1 MPELL
6 IQRADDSREYDSTI
20 VRFSDDEVYD
30 TVTINPRSYRRAN
43 NPMIEAIKVWLKGK
57 LNVSRANLYRRS
69 YRNRRARG
77 YYTPSW
83 QQPKEEEPKEATE
96 FAYNIYIGEDGYVIH
111 FNKVKTRYYINGIM
125 GNKAVL
131 MAALART
138 VFKSCFT
145 DDAME
150 LEKFLIKHINLPEN
164 VSYALE
170 NRAPYFFYLED
181 EEGNYTKRIE
191 CRLKVNLI
199 GEKKVAI
206 EISDGMWGELTIKQ
220 MNVYM
225 NSYLKKKKQGNWSNL
240 SPSELW
246 SKTMSGVKPSDS
258 EEALMVAFLNQNRT
272 SKVVKERARDLMIHI
287 TRRFPDRIAINWGS
301 SDKMLDVSETPTIM
315 YIRGKLADW
324 KLTDRG
330 LKSQGQQNVSTYV
343 WVPSSEGG
351 LDSKGR
357 WAGPICV
364 DNLDNKSPTGDQ
376 FVTRAMGLLNDD
388 MLVTRVST
396 IKGYLGNVHEKGQIK
411 CRIPDKTFKI
421 REV

>member
-1 MPELL
+1 MTELL
-6 IQRADDSREYDSTI
+6 IQRPDDSREYDSTI
-20 VRFSDDEVYD
+20 VRFSEDEEYN
-30 TVTINPRSYRRAN
+30 TTNINPRNFRNAN
-43 NPMIEAIKVWLKGK
+43 NPMIEAVKSWLSSK
-57 LNVSRANLYRRS
+57 LKISRRNMYRNTYRRS
-69 YRNRRARG
+69 RG

-83 QQPKEEEPKEATE
+83 ERPKEDVREGEQ
-96 FAYNIYIGEDGYVIH
+96 FAYNIYIGEEGYMVH
-111 FNKVKTRYYINGIM
+111 FNKVKTRYYVNGIM
-125 GNKAVL
+125 GNKSVL
-131 MAALART
+131 LAALART
-138 VFKSCFT
+138 IFKSCFT
-145 DDAME
+145 DDTVE
-150 LEKFLIKHINLPEN
+150 LEKFLYKHIHIPEN

-170 NRAPYFFYLED
+170 NRAPYYFYLED
-181 EEGNYTKRIE
+181 ENGNYGKRIE

-199 GEKKVAI
+199 GEKNVAI
-206 EISDGMWGELTIKQ
+206 EISDGVWGELTIKQ

-246 SKTMSGVKPSDS
+246 AKTMNGEKPTPA

-287 TRRFPDRIAINWGS
+287 GRRFPDRIAINWGS
-301 SDKMLDVSETPTIM
+301 PDKLLDVSENPTVM

-343 WVPSSEGG
+343 WVKGE
-351 LDSKGR
+351 DKGR

-376 FVTRAMGLLNDD
+376 FVTRAMGLLNDN
-388 MLVTRVST
+388 MLVSRVST
-396 IKGYLGNVHEKGQIK
+396 IKGYLGDVHKENQTQ
-411 CRIPDKTFKI
+411 CRIPDRTFRV
-421 REV
+421 REL

>member
-1 MPELL
+1 
-6 IQRADDSREYDSTI
+6 
-20 VRFSDDEVYD
+20 
-30 TVTINPRSYRRAN
+30 
-43 NPMIEAIKVWLKGK
+43 MIEAIKMWLNSK
-57 LNVSRANLYRRS
+57 LKVSRANLYRKS
-69 YRNRRARG
+69 YRKTRPRG

-83 QQPKEEEPKEATE
+83 QQEQEPKEAVE
-96 FAYNIYIGEDGYVIH
+96 FSHNIYIGEEGYVIH

-125 GNKAVL
+125 GNKSVL

-138 VFKSCFT
+138 IFKSCFS

-170 NRAPYFFYLED
+170 NRAPYYFFLED
-181 EEGNYTKRIE
+181 EQGITKRKIE

-199 GEKKVAI
+199 GEKKIAI
-206 EISDGMWGELTIKQ
+206 EVSDGMWGELTIKQ

-225 NSYLKKKKQGNWSNL
+225 NSYLKNKKQGNWSNL

-246 SKTMSGVKPSDS
+246 SKTMGVKPKES
-258 EEALMVAFLNQNRT
+258 EEQLMVAFLNQNRT

-287 TRRFPDRIAINWGS
+287 TRRYPDRIAINWGS
-301 SDKMLDVSETPTIM
+301 PDKLLDVSENPTVM

-343 WVPSSEGG
+343 WTPSPSDELKGG
-351 LDSKGR
+351 GR

-388 MLVTRVST
+388 MLVARVST
-396 IKGYLGNVHEKGQIK
+396 IKGYLGSIHEKGQIS
-411 CRIPDKTFKI
+411 CRIPSKTFKD

>member
-6 IQRADDSREYDSTI
+6 IQRADDSRDYDSTV
-20 VRFSDDEVYD
+20 VRFSEEEQYS
-30 TVTINPRSYRRAN
+30 TVNINPRSYRNAN
-43 NPMIEAIKVWLKGK
+43 NPMIEAIKVWLSGK
-57 LNVSRANLYRRS
+57 LRISRKNIYRNSYRRS
-69 YRNRRARG
+69 RG

-83 QQPKEEEPKEATE
+83 EQDDTTEIQEGQQ
-96 FAYNIYIGEDGYVIH
+96 FAYNIYIGEDDDARGAYVIH

-125 GNKAVL
+125 GNKSVL
-131 MAALART
+131 LAALART
-138 VFKSCFT
+138 IFKSCFT
-145 DDAME
+145 SDAIE
-150 LEKFLIKHINLPEN
+150 LEKFLLKHINIPEN

-170 NRAPYFFYLED
+170 NRAPYYFFLED
-181 EEGNYTKRIE
+181 DYGNYSKKIE

-199 GEKKVAI
+199 GDKKVAI
-206 EISDGMWGELTIKQ
+206 EISDGVWGELTIKQ

-246 SKTMSGVKPSDS
+246 SKTMGAKPKES
-258 EEALMVAFLNQNRT
+258 EEQLMVAFLNQNRT

-287 TRRFPDRIAINWGS
+287 ARRFPDRIAINWGS
-301 SDKMLDVSETPTIM
+301 PDKLLDVSENPTVM
-315 YIRGKLADW
+315 YIRGRLADW

-343 WVPSSEGG
+343 WVEGE
-351 LDSKGR
+351 DKGR

-388 MLVTRVST
+388 MLITRVST
-396 IKGYLGNVHEKGQIK
+396 IKGYLGDVHEKGQIE
-411 CRIPDKTFKI
+411 CRIPDRTFRA

>member
-1 MPELL
+1 MTELL
-6 IQRADDSREYDSTI
+6 IQRPDDSREYDSTI
-20 VRFSDDEVYD
+20 VRFSEDEEYN
-30 TVTINPRSYRRAN
+30 TSTINPRQFRRAN
-43 NPMIEAIKVWLKGK
+43 NPMIEAVKSWLSSK
-57 LNVSRANLYRRS
+57 LRISRKNM
-69 YRNRRARG
+69 YRNRRSRG

-83 QQPKEEEPKEATE
+83 EEQKDDIKEGEQ
-96 FAYNIYIGEDGYVIH
+96 FAYNIYIGEEGYMVH
-111 FNKVKTRYYINGIM
+111 FNKVKTRYYVNGIM
-125 GNKAVL
+125 GNKSVL
-131 MAALART
+131 LAALART
-138 VFKSCFT
+138 IFKSCFT
-145 DDAME
+145 DDAIE
-150 LEKFLIKHINLPEN
+150 LEKFLYKHINIPEN

-170 NRAPYFFYLED
+170 NRAPYYFYLED
-181 EEGNYTKRIE
+181 EHGNYSKRIE

-206 EISDGMWGELTIKQ
+206 EISDGVWGELTIKQ

-246 SKTMSGVKPSDS
+246 AKTMGGEKPKPA

-287 TRRFPDRIAINWGS
+287 ARRFPDRIAINWGS
-301 SDKMLDVSETPTIM
+301 PDKLLDVSENPTVM
-315 YIRGKLADW
+315 YIRGKMADW

-330 LKSQGQQNVSTYV
+330 LKSQGQQNVSTFV
-343 WVPSSEGG
+343 WVEGE
-351 LDSKGR
+351 DKGR

-376 FVTRAMGLLNDD
+376 FVTRAMGLLNDN
-388 MLVTRVST
+388 MLIARVST
-396 IKGYLGNVHEKGQIK
+396 IKSYLGDVHEEGQTQ
-411 CRIPDKTFKI
+411 CRIPDRTFRA

>member
-1 MPELL
+1 
-6 IQRADDSREYDSTI
+6 
-20 VRFSDDEVYD
+20 
-30 TVTINPRSYRRAN
+30 
-43 NPMIEAIKVWLKGK
+43 MIEAVKSWLSSK
-57 LNVSRANLYRRS
+57 LKISRRNMYRNTYRRS
-69 YRNRRARG
+69 RG

-83 QQPKEEEPKEATE
+83 EQPKDDIKEGE
-96 FAYNIYIGEDGYVIH
+96 QFAYNIYIGEEGYMVH
-111 FNKVKTRYYINGIM
+111 FNKVKTRYYVNGIM
-125 GNKAVL
+125 GNKSVL
-131 MAALART
+131 LAALART
-138 VFKSCFT
+138 IFKSCFT
-145 DDAME
+145 DDTVE
-150 LEKFLIKHINLPEN
+150 LEKFLYKHIHIPEN

-170 NRAPYFFYLED
+170 NRAPYYFYLED
-181 EEGNYTKRIE
+181 EYGNYGKRIE

-199 GEKKVAI
+199 GEKNVAI
-206 EISDGMWGELTIKQ
+206 EISDGVWGELTIKQ

-246 SKTMSGVKPSDS
+246 AKTMGGEKPTPA

-287 TRRFPDRIAINWGS
+287 GRRFPDRIAINWGS
-301 SDKMLDVSETPTIM
+301 PDKLLDVSENPTVM

-343 WVPSSEGG
+343 WVEGE
-351 LDSKGR
+351 DKGR

-376 FVTRAMGLLNDD
+376 FVTRAMGLLNDN
-388 MLVTRVST
+388 MLVSRVST
-396 IKGYLGNVHEKGQIK
+396 IKGYLGDVHKEGQTQ
-411 CRIPDKTFKI
+411 CRIPDRTFRV
-421 REV
+421 REL